1 MTAALPRATAG
12 EAAPFLT
19 GVVAVVALAFADG
32 GYRPADWGL
41 ALLLFVVVAV
51 CALVVSDPKWPG
63 RLERAFLAGLV
74 AFTLWTALSTL
85 WSTGAAAPVL
95 EAERNLVY
103 VAAVAGTLLVLQTD
117 TSSAAL
123 TGGVLAGAA
132 VVSLYGLGTRLFP
145 GRLGGAYDPFGGNQ
159 LAAPI
164 GYSNALALLAT
175 IAILLSLGVA
185 AHSRSAPIR
194 SLAAAALVP
203 LAATLYFT
211 FSRGALVALAA
222 GLLLQLAVDAK
233 RGRLV
238 ACAAVL
244 ASPAV
249 VGWLLASRSSALV
262 VPGAPLERAEEAGW
276 RLALALLL
284 LGVAA
289 AACAPLARSAERRLR
304 PSRRAGRVLL
314 LGLALSLLAVGA
326 AVVVA
331 AGGPVTLVQRGVEA
345 FADTQPSPPGDE
357 GERVLNASGSGRAD
371 YWAVAWDMGRESPL
385 LGSGAGSYE
394 AHWLRDRPASYPFD
408 VRDAHNLYLE
418 TLAEVGLVGLILL
431 VVTLA
436 IPLFGLV
443 GARRRGVAPAV
454 GGAYVAFLV
463 HAAVDWDWELP
474 AVTVA
479 ALLCGTALLA
489 WRRGDAT
496 GETATGRRRLV
507 ALTLALPMV
516 AIALVAHV
524 GNRALQASEAATLRG
539 EPVRG
544 AAEARR
550 ARTWAPWSHEPWQR
564 LGEAELALG
573 DDRAARASL
582 RQALE
587 RDPENWR
594 IWYDLALVSR
604 GEERARAVARVQQLN
619 PLSPE
624 ADEIRA
630 DG

>member
-1 MTAALPRATAG
+1 
-12 EAAPFLT
+12 
-19 GVVAVVALAFADG
+19 
-32 GYRPADWGL
+32 
-41 ALLLFVVVAV
+41 
-51 CALVVSDPKWPG
+51 
-63 RLERAFLAGLV
+63 
-74 AFTLWTALSTL
+74 
-85 WSTGAAAPVL
+85 
-95 EAERNLVY
+95 
-103 VAAVAGTLLVLQTD
+103 
-117 TSSAAL
+117 
-123 TGGVLAGAA
+123 
-132 VVSLYGLGTRLFP
+132 
-145 GRLGGAYDPFGGNQ
+145 
-159 LAAPI
+159 
-164 GYSNALALLAT
+164 
-175 IAILLSLGVA
+175 
-185 AHSRSAPIR
+185 
-194 SLAAAALVP
+194 
-203 LAATLYFT
+203 
-211 FSRGALVALAA
+211 
-222 GLLLQLAVDAK
+222 
-233 RGRLV
+233 
-238 ACAAVL
+238 
-244 ASPAV
+244 
-249 VGWLLASRSSALV
+249 
-262 VPGAPLERAEEAGW
+262 
-276 RLALALLL
+276 
-284 LGVAA
+284 
-289 AACAPLARSAERRLR
+289 
-304 PSRRAGRVLL
+304 
-314 LGLALSLLAVGA
+314 
-326 AVVVA
+326 
-331 AGGPVTLVQRGVEA
+331 
-345 FADTQPSPPGDE
+345 
-357 GERVLNASGSGRAD
+357 
-371 YWAVAWDMGRESPL
+371 
-385 LGSGAGSYE
+385 
-394 AHWLRDRPASYPFD
+394 
-408 VRDAHNLYLE
+408 
-418 TLAEVGLVGLILL
+418 
-431 VVTLA
+431 
-436 IPLFGLV
+436 
-443 GARRRGVAPAV
+443 
-454 GGAYVAFLV
+454 V